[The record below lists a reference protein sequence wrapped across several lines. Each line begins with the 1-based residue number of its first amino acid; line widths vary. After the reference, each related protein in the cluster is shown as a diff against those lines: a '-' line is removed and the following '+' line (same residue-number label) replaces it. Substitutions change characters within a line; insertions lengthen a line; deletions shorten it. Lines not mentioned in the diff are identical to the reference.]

1 MTTETSL
8 PTAERLPANA
18 PCWCGSGRKYKRCHR
33 AADLDPTLA
42 AAGDAP
48 PYPPNGRRVRPGVQS
63 PVRTVPDHIAKP
75 PYAAGLGMPL
85 RRDAGEPK
93 GADTLARMRV
103 AGRAAAQVLA
113 AAGAAIVPGITTDE
127 IDRIVHEETIA
138 RGGYPSPLQYGHP
151 PYPKSC
157 CTSVNEVICHGIPD
171 STELVAG
178 DIVNVDV
185 TVYLDG
191 VHGDTNAT
199 FFVGGEQACDLQSRA
214 LVRITRECLE
224 KGIEAVRPGAR
235 VRDIGRAIQPH
246 AEAAGFAVVRA
257 FVGHGVGEQF
267 HADPTIT
274 HYDDPRATRLLE
286 PGMTFTIEPMINVG
300 SWRHKMW
307 ADEWTAVT
315 VDGKRSAQFE
325 HTLAVTDTGVDVLTA
340 L

>member
-1 MTTETSL
+1 MTTTSEA
-8 PTAERLPANA
+8 TVERLPANA

-33 AADLDPTLA
+33 AADLDPALA

-48 PYPPNGRRVRPGVQS
+48 PFPPTGRRVRPGVQS
-63 PVRTVPDHIAKP
+63 PVRTVPDSIPKP
-75 PYAAGLGMPL
+75 PYARGEGMPA

-93 GADTLARMRV
+93 DAETIQRMRR
-103 AGRAAAQVLA
+103 AGRAAAEVLA
-113 AAGAAIVPGITTDE
+113 AAGAAIVPGMTTDE
-127 IDRIVHEETIA
+127 IDRIVHEETIK
-138 RGGYPSPLQYGHP
+138 RGGYPSPLLYGHP

-157 CTSVNEVICHGIPD
+157 CTSINEVICHGIPD
-171 STELVAG
+171 STELVSG

-199 FFVGGEQACDLQSRA
+199 FFVGGEAACDLQSRA
-214 LVRITRECLE
+214 LVRVTRECLE
-224 KGIEAVRPGAR
+224 KGIEAVKPGAR

-246 AEAAGFAVVRA
+246 AEAAGFSVVRS
-257 FVGHGVGEQF
+257 FVGHGLGEQF

-307 ADEWTAVT
+307 PDEWTAIT

-325 HTLAVTDTGVDVLTA
+325 HSLVVTDTGAEVLTA